1 MTVARRVLGEG
12 HRLTL
17 TMRWNYAQTLCENP
31 CATLKNLRESV
42 TTFEEV
48 KRTMRRVLGGTHP
61 DTMAIEI
68 ALRQARAKLGAREE
82 AAPDDVSSV
91 CKGVAAMRTPGDA

>member
-17 TMRWNYAQTLCENP
+17 TMRWNAQTLCENP

-48 KRTMRRVLGGTHP
+48 KRTMQRVLGGTHP